1 VQRRE
6 RAIADVMK
14 KIGAGCVNNGFL
26 TALEGREIARIKRCP
41 VCARF
46 FLVKPSHKSACRPG
60 CLTVI
65 KQRRF
70 ITTSAS
76 SGRTETQASQRS
88 RTFLR
93 NHAEGIVAIDV
104 FVVVRILSAALPD
117 DHAGPRSQEGRRIG
131 RPSVK
136 LSLVFVRKAS
146 SFPKGALILP
156 NFPFQSYGT
165 RFAPLQSRD

>member
-1 VQRRE
+1 
-6 RAIADVMK
+6 MK

-93 NHAEGIVAIDV
+93 NT
-104 FVVVRILSAALPD
+104 P
-117 DHAGPRSQEGRRIG
+117 
-131 RPSVK
+131 
-136 LSLVFVRKAS
+136 KAS
-146 SFPKGALILP
+146 SPSTCSLSSASFQLLYLMIMLAHDRRKVVESVALL
-156 NFPFQSYGT
+156 
-165 RFAPLQSRD
+165 